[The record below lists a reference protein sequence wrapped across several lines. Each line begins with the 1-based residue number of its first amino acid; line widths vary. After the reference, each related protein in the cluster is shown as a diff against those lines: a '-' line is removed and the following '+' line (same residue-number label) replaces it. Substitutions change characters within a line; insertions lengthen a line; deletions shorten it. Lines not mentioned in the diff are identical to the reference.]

1 MSSSPSPLIDMANEI
16 HEKFKKFMGMIPGNS
31 EPAPS
36 EHDKAVAEVN
46 AQTNAH
52 NNDAANASFVAAQA
66 KMKGEAHDY
75 DSNRPKVPVRSRYS
89 K

>member
-1 MSSSPSPLIDMANEI
+1 
-16 HEKFKKFMGMIPGNS
+16 
-31 EPAPS
+31 
-36 EHDKAVAEVN
+36 VAEVN